1 MNKLVIIVIAAL
13 LLAGA
18 GVGAWVFVQQG
29 EGEADAAEP
38 AEPEEPVEPLYVEFN
53 PIQLPVL
60 RDDAVEQLVTFVVTL
75 EVADE
80 LAGDRVIALAP
91 RLNDALMLDLYG
103 ALDSRSILMANG
115 VVDVA
120 RLKDRIVRQSA
131 AVLGNGVV
139 TDVLVQM
146 ITQRPQ
152 QR

>member
-1 MNKLVIIVIAAL
+1 M
-13 LLAGA
+13 
-18 GVGAWVFVQQG
+18 
-29 EGEADAAEP
+29 
-38 AEPEEPVEPLYVEFN
+38 
-53 PIQLPVL
+53 
-60 RDDAVEQLVTFVVTL
+60 
-75 EVADE
+75 
-80 LAGDRVIALAP
+80 IALAP